1 LDEGLYYYFY
11 KINKELRYLITFL
24 LVIVTFIDGTLQL
37 ILMDDGSNFRRVITG
52 FISGVGL
59 ALLVEQIISKI
70 MHKGFTKEG

>member
-1 LDEGLYYYFY
+1 MDEGLYYYFY